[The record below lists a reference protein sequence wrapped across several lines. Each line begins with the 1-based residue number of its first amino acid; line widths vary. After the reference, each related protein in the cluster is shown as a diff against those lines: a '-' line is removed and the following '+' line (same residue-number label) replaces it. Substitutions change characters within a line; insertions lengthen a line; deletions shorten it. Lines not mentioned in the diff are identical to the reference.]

1 VFGLQDTKQ
10 TIIPGERQPDG
21 TLAFD
26 FTLRVKPGA
35 DPDRPVLLGRFA
47 SGPAQDRFVY
57 LSWRS
62 VPRGVYINRV
72 KARLGSID
80 WAMVREAQR
89 TNRPLVADMTGWRP
103 GDPRKQ
109 VEWRLD

>member
-1 VFGLQDTKQ
+1 MFGLQDTKQ

-47 SGPAQDRFVY
+47 SGPAQDRFV
-57 LSWRS
+57 RF
-62 VPRGVYINRV
+62 RV
-72 KARLGSID
+72 ASISI
-80 WAMVREAQR
+80 A
-89 TNRPLVADMTGWRP
+89 
-103 GDPRKQ
+103 
-109 VEWRLD
+109 